1 MAEMDPTR
9 ILELHAENFA
19 VDYSRVVSLRVE
31 HEPRGGRSKITLVTS
46 DGKYELYASPVA
58 VEGVREDVFS
68 LLVGKVEY
76 SGQSK

>member
-19 VDYSRVVSLRVE
+19 VPYSRVVSLRVE

-58 VEGVREDVFS
+58 LEGVREDVLA
-68 LLVGKVEY
+68 LLQGKVEY
-76 SGQSK
+76 TGRNR